1 MASNKSP
8 RTQLEKDNLNLLG
21 THIRLWREKQG
32 LTQEQFA
39 PIAGLP
45 RSYVTEIETGKRNV
59 SFLNLVKII
68 TALGVSDGEVIALF
82 HEVAKKKELNRN
94 NE

>member
-21 THIRLWREKQG
+21 THIRLWREKRG

-68 TALGVSDGEVIALF
+68 AALEVGDSDVITLF
-82 HEVAKKKELNRN
+82 HQVANKE
-94 NE
+94 EQQQISE

>member
-1 MASNKSP
+1 MLMASKKSP
-8 RTQLEKDNLNLLG
+8 RTPQERNSLSLLG
-21 THIRLWREKQG
+21 THIRIWREKQG

-39 PIAGLP
+39 PIADLP

-68 TALGVSDGEVIALF
+68 AALGVSDDEVVTLF
-82 HEVAKKKELNRN
+82 HEVAKKKE
-94 NE
+94 